1 MEVNTLIDK
10 KKARSKMNVPT
21 IKQLNFMLSRI
32 DDDEQEVL
40 KKRYELATTV
50 YMVNFYDFNEE
61 EKLEFD
67 AVQRNAASQYFGGM

>member
-1 MEVNTLIDK
+1 
-10 KKARSKMNVPT
+10 MNVPT

>member
-1 MEVNTLIDK
+1 
-10 KKARSKMNVPT
+10 
-21 IKQLNFMLSRI
+21 MLSRI
-32 DDDEQEVL
+32 NGDKQEVL
-40 KKRYELATTV
+40 KKRYELVTTV

>member
-50 YMVNFYDFNEE
+50 YMVNFYNFNEE